1 MIATRQ
7 LLSQLTNEKESFY
20 SFWIYRSKNYMILH
34 KPWKRK
40 GQKERECA
48 NLASTSIVLKRAGL
62 WGQHSSER
70 KTGEVLACPKT
81 EGHILRDQIKKPIA
95 NNCPKETA
103 DMRSPAKVFLCF
115 GFFWRGGRKRRVHT
129 CHNQG
134 KPISGRS
141 TQVQGVHALPRL
153 IWDAGGVWGSL
164 QPWEGIVDGSMLGN
178 ALCCLFP
185 WQSSS
190 PKKHREREE
199 DSTSMKWAVYPHPD
213 NRW

>member
-1 MIATRQ
+1 MIATSQ

-20 SFWIYRSKNYMILH
+20 SSWIYRSKNYMILH

-62 WGQHSSER
+62 WGQHSSEEKDWR
-70 KTGEVLACPKT
+70 SPSRCPKT

-103 DMRSPAKVFLCF
+103 DMRSPAKVFF
-115 GFFWRGGRKRRVHT
+115 FFWRGRRKRRVHT

-134 KPISGRS
+134 KPINGRS
-141 TQVQGVHALPRL
+141 IQVQGVHALPRL
-153 IWDAGGVWGSL
+153 IWDPGGVLGSL
-164 QPWEGIVDGSMLGN
+164 PPWEG
-178 ALCCLFP
+178 
-185 WQSSS
+185 
-190 PKKHREREE
+190 
-199 DSTSMKWAVYPHPD
+199 AVESLKGAC
-213 NRW
+213 